1 MLTAP
6 SSAQC
11 FVCNAA
17 EDAAA
22 GAYQLSRSL
31 LLGLITYG
39 LLLAGVASTRGEFI
53 ALAIPC
59 VVYLFAGYLLSPD
72 EVKLEAARHLSAE
85 RASPN
90 ADVIVTVTV
99 ANRGSHLEEVLLDDV
114 LPPEL
119 TLRSGHARR
128 FIRLPKD
135 SSYAFAYTVAGP
147 RGGYGFE
154 SVRAEVN
161 DPLGVTSRTVA
172 VEAKGQLFVFPSL
185 TRLRHVAIRPRRTRV
200 YAGTIPARAGGAGA
214 EFFGVR
220 EYQPGDSLRVI
231 NWRVS
236 AHQQDA
242 FYSNEFQ
249 QERVADVGIILDGRL
264 RTNEFAR
271 GHSLFEFSVQAAAA
285 LSDALL
291 AQGNRVGL
299 LVYAAFLRWT
309 LPGYGKIQREKILFS
324 LAHARPGGSEVFADF
339 QHLPT
344 RLFPPESQIV
354 LVSPLHE
361 DDVMPLVYLR
371 AQGYQVLVVSPNP
384 VKFEVSY
391 LPRNQN
397 VELAGRVVHMERALL
412 LQKIRRAGI
421 QVLDWDV
428 AEPFDQVV
436 KRKLSRPPA
445 WLWAVGR

>member
-1 MLTAP
+1 M
-6 SSAQC
+6 
-11 FVCNAA
+11 
-17 EDAAA
+17 
-22 GAYQLSRSL
+22 SRSL

-39 LLLAGVASTRGEFI
+39 LLLAGVASTRGELI

-59 VVYLFAGYLLSPD
+59 AVYLFAGYLFSPD
-72 EVKLEAARHLSAE
+72 EIKLDATRHLSVE
-85 RASPN
+85 RTSPN
-90 ADVIVTVTV
+90 SDVQVTVRIT
-99 ANRGSHLEEVLLDDV
+99 NRGAHLEEVLIEDLV
-114 LPPEL
+114 PAEL
-119 TLRSGHARR
+119 NLRSAHNRHL
-128 FIRLPKD
+128 IRLPNE
-135 SSYAFAYTVAGP
+135 SSFTFAYTVAGP

-154 SVRAEVN
+154 SVRAEVS
-161 DPLGVTSRTVA
+161 DVLGITSRTVQ

-200 YAGTIPARAGGAGA
+200 YAGIIPARVGGTGT
-214 EFFGVR
+214 EFYGVR
-220 EYQPGDSLRVI
+220 EYQRGDSPRVI
-231 NWRVS
+231 NWRAS
-236 AHQQDA
+236 AHQQDVL
-242 FYSNEFQ
+242 YSNEFQ

-264 RTNEFAR
+264 RTNEFPR

-285 LSDALL
+285 LTDALL
-291 AQGNRVGL
+291 TQGNRVGL

-344 RLFPPESQIV
+344 RLFPSESQVV

-361 DDVMPLVYLR
+361 DDLMPLVYLR

-384 VKFEVSY
+384 VKYELSY
-391 LPRNQN
+391 LPKNHN
-397 VELAGRVVHMERALL
+397 VELAGRVIHMERALL
-412 LQKIRRAGI
+412 LRKIQRAGI

-436 KRKLSRPPA
+436 KRKLSRPPGF
-445 WLWAVGR
+445 LRNTQ